1 MSDFPLVKTAQA
13 QHSSCVRFTF
23 DAAASTTRY
32 PSRHSKDSQ
41 VLSQQ
46 TSADQPVLL
55 LYKALAWPKTQHPRW
70 KTGKKKS
77 GMIGSPSD
85 FRKNEPKDH
94 EPGSPHI
101 FTLSILKPKNNWGAS
116 RGIPA
121 MLKLGL
127 ISRRAL
133 KVLTCPLT
141 TLLIAAPREFTL
153 RMSWHP
159 SLRHES
165 LALFDSV
172 RMDSPCLVKQAVLVE
187 KHQWNTEKT
196 LETNREWQ

>member
-55 LYKALAWPKTQHPRW
+55 LYKALAWGPQTQHPAG
-70 KTGKKKS
+70 KPKKKS
-77 GMIGSPSD
+77 RGSPSD
-85 FRKNEPKDH
+85 FQKMNRKIMNLAVL
-94 EPGSPHI
+94 I
-101 FTLSILKPKNNWGAS
+101 FLPYPFWNKKTTGGAS

-172 RMDSPCLVKQAVLVE
+172 RMDSPFLVEQAVLVE
-187 KHQWNTEKT
+187 KHQWNTLKT

>member
-1 MSDFPLVKTAQA
+1 MTLRLPPHDIRPDTRSTHRSCHNRLPLT
-13 QHSSCVRFTF
+13 SRCCSC
-23 DAAASTTRY
+23 TRHW
-32 PSRHSKDSQ
+32 PGGHKPN
-41 VLSQQ
+41 
-46 TSADQPVLL
+46 TP
-55 LYKALAWPKTQHPRW
+55 LANR
-70 KTGKKKS
+70 KKKS
-77 GMIGSPSD
+77 GITLRFPE
-85 FRKNEPKDH
+85 NEPKDH
-94 EPGSPHI
+94 ESGSPHI
-101 FTLSILKPKNNWGAS
+101 FTLSILKQKNNWGAS

-172 RMDSPCLVKQAVLVE
+172 RMDSPFLGEQAVLVE
-187 KHQWNTEKT
+187 KHQWNILKT
-196 LETNREWQ
+196 LETNRE

>member
-55 LYKALAWPKTQHPRW
+55 LYKALAWGPQTQHPAG
-70 KTGKKKS
+70 KPKKKVGDHPPIS
-77 GMIGSPSD
+77 
-85 FRKNEPKDH
+85 RKWTERSWIWQSSYFYAIYF
-94 EPGSPHI
+94 E
-101 FTLSILKPKNNWGAS
+101 TKNNWGAS

-172 RMDSPCLVKQAVLVE
+172 RMDSPFLVEQAVLVE
-187 KHQWNTEKT
+187 KHQWNT
-196 LETNREWQ
+196 